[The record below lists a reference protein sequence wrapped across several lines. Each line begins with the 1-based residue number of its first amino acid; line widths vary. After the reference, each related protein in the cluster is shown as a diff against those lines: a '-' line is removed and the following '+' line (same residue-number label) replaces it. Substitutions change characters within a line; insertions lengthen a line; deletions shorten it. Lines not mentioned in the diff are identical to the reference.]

1 MGQQRALGAREGP
14 SLAWG
19 PLNLPGGGDA
29 SISLET
35 QISLPGIPATPLSSG
50 SLPTPP
56 PPPYDREVLQV
67 RGLGIHLSAPNTADI
82 GARQSVTTELL
93 AWHSN

>member
-1 MGQQRALGAREGP
+1 MVETRRGQVVTIKPQGPMGQQRALGARESP

-29 SISLET
+29 SIGLET
-35 QISLPGIPATPLSSG
+35 HISLPGIPATPLSSG

-56 PPPYDREVLQV
+56 PHHIPEKSCR
-67 RGLGIHLSAPNTADI
+67 
-82 GARQSVTTELL
+82 
-93 AWHSN
+93 